1 MFIKTS
7 ILHFTLNRPNI
18 KTSADI
24 IAFVILCSAILTVS
38 FNVNAAAPKTGYI
51 KSLRTWSA
59 PDNIRVVFDTSR
71 NLKHRLFVLHN
82 PERVVIDFYNTKL
95 SKPLDKLNLSGSLI
109 KRIRSSAKENTQFR
123 VVLDMNVKVQPKSF
137 ILPPNSQYGHRLVVD
152 LFKKKKNAANLTAK
166 SISSSG
172 KLNRLRDVVIA
183 IDAGHG
189 GEDPGALGQLGTYE
203 KDVVLSI
210 ARRLEKMIIKERGM
224 RAVMIRNSDY
234 FVSLNSRKK
243 IARKNKADMFV
254 SIHADSF
261 KRTSASGASVFA
273 LSSRGASSEAARI
286 LAKKEN
292 ATDIIGGVDFDKN
305 DSLLTSVLLDLTQT
319 GTIETS
325 LSLGNNVLNE
335 LKKIGPV
342 HKPSVERARFV
353 VLKSLGIPSILVETG
368 FISNKKEERKLKNW
382 RYQQS
387 VAGSILKGIKN
398 YFTDQSLPGTFFA
411 KRANRIE
418 DGSVDYVS
426 IDYVI
431 KRGDTLS
438 DIAHSYN
445 VTMNNIRRF
454 NDLINDNL
462 NIGQII
468 RIPR

>member
-1 MFIKTS
+1 MPF
-7 ILHFTLNRPNI
+7 
-18 KTSADI
+18 D
-24 IAFVILCSAILTVS
+24 VD
-38 FNVNAAAPKTGYI
+38 AASSKTGYI

-59 PDNIRVVFDTSR
+59 PDSIRVVFDTNR
-71 NLKHRLFVLHN
+71 DLKHRLFVLHN

-95 SKPLDKLNLSGSLI
+95 GKPLDKLDFSGSLI
-109 KRIRSSAKENTQFR
+109 KRIRSSVKGNRQFR
-123 VVLDMNVKVQPKSF
+123 VVFDMNVNVQPKSF
-137 ILPPNSQYGHRLVVD
+137 TLAPNSKYGHRLVVD
-152 LFKKKKNAANLTAK
+152 LFEKKKNAKNLTVK

-189 GEDPGALGQLGTYE
+189 GEDPGALGHLGTYE
-203 KDVVLSI
+203 KEVVLSI
-210 ARRLEKMIIKERGM
+210 ARRLEKMIAKERGM
-224 RAVMIRNSDY
+224 RPVMIRNSDY

-243 IARKNKADMFV
+243 IARKNKADMFI

-261 KRTSASGASVFA
+261 RKTSAAGASVYA

-292 ATDIIGGVDFDKN
+292 ATDLIGGVDFDNK

-325 LSLGNNVLNE
+325 LSLGNKVLNE
-335 LKKIGPV
+335 LKKIGSV
-342 HKPSVERARFV
+342 HKPNVERARFV
-353 VLKSLGIPSILVETG
+353 VLQSLGIPSILVETG
-368 FISNKKEERKLKNW
+368 FISNRTEERKLKNW

-387 VAGSILKGIKN
+387 VARSILKGIKN
-398 YFTDQSLPGTFFA
+398 YFVDQSPPNTFFA
-411 KRANRIE
+411 KRDKNIE
-418 DGSVDYVS
+418 DDSVNYT
-426 IDYVI
+426 I

-438 DIAHSYN
+438 EIASSYN
-445 VTMNNIRRF
+445 VTMNNIRSF
-454 NDLINDNL
+454 NDLVNDNL

>member
-7 ILHFTLNRPNI
+7 VLHSIIVKNRCANI
-18 KTSADI
+18 I
-24 IAFVILCSAILTVS
+24 VFIILCSAILTMS
-38 FNVNAAAPKTGYI
+38 FEVDAASSKTGYI

-71 NLKHRLFVLHN
+71 DLKHRLFVLHN

-95 SKPLDKLNLSGSLI
+95 DKPLDKLDFSGSLI
-109 KRIRSSAKENTQFR
+109 KRIRSSAKGNRQFR
-123 VVLDMNVKVQPKSF
+123 VVFDMNVNVQPKSF
-137 ILPPNSQYGHRLVVD
+137 TLAPNSKYGHRLVVD
-152 LFKKKKNAANLTAK
+152 LFEKKKNAKNRTVK

-189 GEDPGALGQLGTYE
+189 GEDPGALGHQGTYE
-203 KDVVLSI
+203 KEVVLSI
-210 ARRLEKMIIKERGM
+210 ARRLEKMIAKERGM
-224 RAVMIRNSDY
+224 RPVMIRNSDY
-234 FVSLNSRKK
+234 FVSLNARKK
-243 IARKNKADMFV
+243 IARKNKADMFI

-261 KRTSASGASVFA
+261 RKTSASGVSVFA

-292 ATDIIGGVDFDKN
+292 ATDIIGGVDFDNK

-325 LSLGNNVLNE
+325 LSLGNKVLSE
-335 LKKIGPV
+335 LKKIGSV
-342 HKPSVERARFV
+342 HKPKVERARFV
-353 VLKSLGIPSILVETG
+353 VLQSLGIPSILVETG
-368 FISNKKEERKLKNW
+368 FISNRTEERKLKNW

-387 VAGSILKGIKN
+387 IARSILKGIKN
-398 YFTDQSLPGTFFA
+398 YFVDQSPPNTFFA
-411 KRANRIE
+411 KRDKNIE
-418 DGSVDYVS
+418 DYSVNYT
-426 IDYVI
+426 I

-438 DIAHSYN
+438 DIASSYN
-445 VTMNNIRRF
+445 VTMNNIRSF
-454 NDLINDNL
+454 NDLVNDNL